1 MTVGPELFF
10 HMLELLD
17 ETGYF
22 AASLYSLVRR
32 VAASR
37 RWASRSPTR

>member
-10 HMLELLD
+10 HMVELLD

-22 AASLYSLVRR
+22 AASLYSSFGVSGIETLGLEI
-32 VAASR
+32 AAR
-37 RWASRSPTR
+37 